1 MEELTSQSHN
11 GTCFAYEAMD
21 MLAGREGAQSCL
33 RLHGKHHTRELRHTV
48 QHTVHGSRTRPGS
61 IRSVINGLHEVR

>member
-21 MLAGREGAQSCL
+21 MLASEEGAQPCL
-33 RLHGKHHTRELRHTV
+33 KTTRKAPHT
-48 QHTVHGSRTRPGS
+48 
-61 IRSVINGLHEVR
+61 